1 MSSNENFALQKTNSK
16 NAISEALQN
25 IKRARINLNQTTTI
39 EFEQESP
46 RHGMKRRRLS
56 PFTSKET
63 RNQQTLA

>member
-46 RHGMKRRRLS
+46 KHGI
-56 PFTSKET
+56 
-63 RNQQTLA
+63 